1 MADPQ
6 AIPEADD
13 YAAFVLRME
22 LGGDGPRVGVKDS
35 IDIAGYPT
43 RAGSAAMASA
53 PPALRH
59 AAVVQALLDRGCRIV
74 GKTNMHELAY
84 GVTGIN
90 RWSGTPRN
98 PRYPDRIPGGSSSGS
113 AVAVA
118 AGAVAG
124 AVGAVPGGAIAAA
137 APGDPPRVGPP

>member
-1 MADPQ
+1 MTDMTPAAPTPVSKPKPRPRPQVMKLTEAAAQRITELTRRADSE
-6 AIPEADD
+6 I
-13 YAAFVLRME
+13 VGL
-22 LGGDGPRVGVKDS
+22 RVGIKDS

-43 RAGSAAMASA
+43 RAGSAAFADA
-53 PPALRH
+53 GGAQHH

-90 RWSGTPRN
+90 RWSGTPKN

-113 AVAVA
+113 Y
-118 AGAVAG
+118 
-124 AVGAVPGGAIAAA
+124 PNRKL
-137 APGDPPRVGPP
+137 P

>member
-1 MADPQ
+1 MQ
-6 AIPEADD
+6 
-13 YAAFVLRME
+13 
-22 LGGDGPRVGVKDS
+22 LGGHGPRGAIKDS

-59 AAVVQALLDRGCRIV
+59 ATVVQALLDRGCRIV

-98 PRYPDRIPGGSSSGS
+98 PRYPDRIPGGSSSRS
-113 AVAVA
+113 AVAA
-118 AGAVAG
+118 
-124 AVGAVPGGAIAAA
+124 P
-137 APGDPPRVGPP
+137 APGAASPALTPPPPAHPPPT

>member
-1 MADPQ
+1 MHDPQ
-6 AIPEADD
+6 TTHAPDD

-22 LGGDGPRVGVKDS
+22 LGGDGPRIGIKDS

-59 AAVVQALLDRGCRIV
+59 ATVVQALLDGGCRIV

-90 RWSGTPRN
+90 RWSGTPKN
-98 PRYPDRIPGGSSSGS
+98 PLYPDRIPGGSSSGS

-118 AGAVAG
+118 V
-124 AVGAVPGGAIAAA
+124 
-137 APGDPPRVGPP
+137 